1 MVELGRGGP
10 ERQTFITTHTATMNV
25 PAPRL
30 CLSTD
35 DKSGQVPLRMC
46 LNMDDKRGQ
55 VGTEAV
61 SGYER
66 QERSGG
72 TEACMQPLNSYG

>member
-10 ERQTFITTHTATMNV
+10 ERKTFNTTHTATMNA

-30 CLSTD
+30 S
-35 DKSGQVPLRMC
+35 
-46 LNMDDKRGQ
+46 LNMDDKRGDAKRGQ
-55 VGTEAV
+55 AAPRLCLEYG
-61 SGYER
+61 R
-66 QERSGG
+66 HERSGG